1 MPPRVT
7 ASRIVYENRWL
18 RLRED
23 ELEREDGSAGLY
35 AVVEKPPAC
44 VVLPLHQGRVV
55 LVEQHRH
62 TVGARFWECPQ
73 GAHEGEPQPTRE
85 QLARAELIQETG
97 FRAGALQ
104 HLGRFYFA
112 YGMSNQPFDAWVAT
126 DLTPGPQEL
135 EPEEQGLQ
143 VGSFEP
149 AEVQQLI
156 ERGAIADA
164 ATVAVWGLAQT
175 AGSIRLA
182 PTSPVTKSSHGSD

>member
-7 ASRIVYENRWL
+7 SSRIVYENRWL

-23 ELEREDGSAGLY
+23 ELLREDGSDGLY
-35 AVVEKPPAC
+35 TVVEKSPAA
-44 VVLPLHQGRVV
+44 VVLALHEGRVV

-73 GAHEGEPQPTRE
+73 GAYEGEPQPTPE

-97 FRAGALQ
+97 YRTGALR
-104 HLGRFYFA
+104 HLGRLYFA

-135 EPEEQGLQ
+135 EPEEEGLR
-143 VGSFEP
+143 VGHFDP
-149 AEVQQLI
+149 VEVQRMI

-182 PTSPVTKSSHGSD
+182 P